1 MTVRFCINT
10 CIRFLFHPNLSE
22 REMRETLFQNI
33 SQTMFGKKYRTNEI
47 NQTYPTTFAFDR
59 NVQCLNLD
67 PVGTDTFFWIR
78 NNFFLIRIQAKMKN
92 RYMVNILL
100 FPLLLYSK
108 YIGIFLTVITVVVF
122 FFLID

>member
-1 MTVRFCINT
+1 
-10 CIRFLFHPNLSE
+10 
-22 REMRETLFQNI
+22 
-33 SQTMFGKKYRTNEI
+33 MFGKKYRTNEI

-100 FPLLLYSK
+100 SPPFIVQQIHWNIPYSNN
-108 YIGIFLTVITVVVF
+108 GGC
-122 FFLID
+122 FFLFD